1 MNTTAVYTTSDQS
14 FHWSNRDTGENGVLD
29 NYRQV
34 NNSLL
39 TIWRRKY
46 FFNFNTHYIKCE

>member
-14 FHWSNRDTGENGVLD
+14 VHWSNRDTGGNDVFD
-29 NYRQV
+29 NYKQV

-39 TIWRRKY
+39 KA
-46 FFNFNTHYIKCE
+46 